1 MTYKVELARQA
12 EKMLDRLDRVTEKRI
27 RDRLK
32 ELSPNPHDPRLTD
45 DVIMEEGKKYTRV
58 GNWRVV
64 FRVEEADKLIFVTAI
79 QHRSKAYRK

>member
-12 EKMLDRLDRVTEKRI
+12 EKALDRLDRVTEKRL

-32 ELSPNPHDPRLTD
+32 ELSLNPYDSRLSN
-45 DVIMEEGKKYTRV
+45 DVIMEEGKKYSRV
-58 GNWRVV
+58 GDWRVTY
-64 FRVEEADKLIFVTAI
+64 RVEAENRVIFVTAI

>member
-1 MTYKVELARQA
+1 VSYIVELAHQA

-32 ELSPNPHDPRLTD
+32 ELSPNPYDPRLTD
-45 DVIMEEGKKYTRV
+45 DVIMEEEKKYTRV

-64 FRVEEADKLIFVTAI
+64 FRIDDADKLIFVTAI
-79 QHRSKAYRK
+79 QHRSKVYRK